1 MRKTVWLAIALI
13 PLVGI
18 FAIIT
23 AHAFEGKE
31 CTGRTKVECPGKV
44 KVENTDRGCGRAES
58 EQAEAKCTGNAEVEN
73 TDRGCGDAKKV
84 QSEQGKDKCC
94 EMAKNMPN
102 EQRAIHSKVREDDE
116 KTAQASEET
125 SVTHTTAQEVNGN
138 GRSWPM
144 KIVFAVGHGIKA
156 AASAVV
162 GVFS

>member
-44 KVENTDRGCGRAES
+44 K
-58 EQAEAKCTGNAEVEN
+58 VEN